1 MPKKPKRRV
10 KSVAKRT
17 FVEAPIVKQPAESD
31 RVTYRELRNTPGRV
45 WERLAANT
53 PLTLVAD
60 GEVKAIVIP
69 ITDGDPARALSAYR
83 RGRALQAM
91 REIQMEAQRNGT
103 SKMAL
108 AEINAIIRE
117 VRHELRG

>member
-1 MPKKPKRRV
+1 MSKKPKKRAKLASKRPV
-10 KSVAKRT
+10 VDVPVARQP
-17 FVEAPIVKQPAESD
+17 VETD
-31 RVTYRELRNTPGRV
+31 RITYRELRNTPGRV
-45 WERLAANT
+45 WERLAEGR

-60 GEVKAIVIP
+60 GEVKAVVIP

-103 SKMAL
+103 SKMTL
-108 AEINAIIRE
+108 AEINAIFRE